1 MESRKLMQPINE
13 LEFLICDISN
23 WWRRIY
29 SCNSQD
35 LGLGPTERRAL
46 YAIHQNPGL
55 TQVQL
60 AEFLDI
66 EPQGLTRILDH
77 FVASNWLRKEIAPHD
92 RRARCLY
99 LTPNATPIIEKIRAI
114 GDKFRPQS
122 LTGIDDDE
130 LTAFIMTIRKMKD
143 NLASIKFKK

>member
-1 MESRKLMQPINE
+1 MQQLDE
-13 LEFLICDISN
+13 LEFLICDVSN

-29 SCNSQD
+29 SSSSQG
-35 LGLGPTERRAL
+35 LGIGPTERRAL
-46 YAIHQNPGL
+46 YAIYQNPGL

-77 FVASNWLRKEIAPHD
+77 FVDLNWLRKEIAPKD

-99 LTPNATPIIEKIRAI
+99 LTSASNPIIEKIRAI
-114 GDKFRPQS
+114 GDEFRPQS
-122 LTGIDDDE
+122 LENISNNE
-130 LTAFIMTIRKMKD
+130 LENFINTIKKMKE
-143 NLASIKFKK
+143 NLATIKLKKSS